1 MTSDDTMFRVERND
15 KWTVKSARHLTLE
28 SVVSVSD
35 NAVTGLPAVA
45 A

>member
-1 MTSDDTMFRVERND
+1 MTGDDTMFRVERND
-15 KWTVKSARHLTLE
+15 KWTVQSARHLTLE

-35 NAVTGLPAVA
+35 NILGRPPAVA